1 MQQWAQN
8 RLGRTEL
15 TVRGP
20 PHGSMTAGALDE
32 VDRRIITALQGDARH
47 ISSGDV
53 ADRLDISASTVR
65 TRLSKLEKRGIIR
78 GYYADVDYD
87 AAGYPLYTKII
98 CTAPVANRDELA
110 ERAGTIDGVTAV
122 REVMTGERN
131 VYVNAIGTDH
141 DDLDR
146 ISRELDDLGL
156 DVVDEQLI
164 RDEYIC
170 ADSGL
175 ADVE

>member
-1 MQQWAQN
+1 
-8 RLGRTEL
+8 
-15 TVRGP
+15 
-20 PHGSMTAGALDE
+20 MTDGTLDE
-32 VDRRIITALQGDARH
+32 IDRRIITALQGDARH
-47 ISSGDV
+47 TSSSDV
-53 ADRLDISASTVR
+53 ADRLDVSASTVR
-65 TRLSKLEKRGIIR
+65 TRISNLEDRGIIR

-98 CTAPVANRDELA
+98 CTAPVAKRDELA
-110 ERAGTIDGVTAV
+110 RRAGSIDGVTAV

-146 ISRELDDLGL
+146 ISRALDDLGL
-156 DVVDEQLI
+156 DVVDEQLV

-170 ADSGL
+170 AESGL
-175 ADVE
+175 PDVE